1 MPDWLTG
8 GAGSRPV
15 SRADPE
21 EEDPVTPPARTAPA
35 PAAPTTADATA
46 PARDAA
52 PAQRPASPVAARV
65 LDAAA
70 RLFYADG
77 IRAVSAD
84 RVIAEAGVS
93 KVTFYRHYPTKD
105 ALVVAWLSAVAA
117 AERAALDAVRAAHPD
132 DAGAV
137 LRGYAEGLGAGSCRP
152 GFRGC
157 PFINAAAEYAD
168 PGHPVRAV
176 VAEHRRWMVGTAADL
191 LADLGLLDP
200 VGAAEELVVLRDGAM
215 VAGYVGGPE
224 RAAAVA
230 ATLRHA
236 GAAVVAA
243 HRAPGTAPAA

>member
-8 GAGSRPV
+8 EHSGPPDR
-15 SRADPE
+15 RADPE
-21 EEDPVTPPARTAPA
+21 EEDPVTPPAT
-35 PAAPTTADATA
+35 ATA
-46 PARDAA
+46 PAGA
-52 PAQRPASPVAARV
+52 RPASPVAARV

-84 RVIAEAGVS
+84 RVIAAAEVS
-93 KVTFYRHYPTKD
+93 KVTFYRHFPTKD

-137 LRGYAEGLGAGSCRP
+137 LRGYAEGLGAESCRP

-168 PGHPVRAV
+168 PDHPVRAV
-176 VAEHRRWMVGTAADL
+176 VAEHRRWMVAAAADL
-191 LADLGLLDP
+191 LADLGLDDP

-215 VAGYVGGPE
+215 VAGYVGGAE
-224 RAAAVA
+224 RAASVA

-243 HRAPGTAPAA
+243 HRAPGTTPRTAA

>member
-1 MPDWLTG
+1 
-8 GAGSRPV
+8 
-15 SRADPE
+15 
-21 EEDPVTPPARTAPA
+21 VTPPA
-35 PAAPTTADATA
+35 AARTADALA
-46 PARDAA
+46 PDDAA
-52 PAQRPASPVAARV
+52 DAGPAARPASPVAARV
-65 LDAAA
+65 LAAA
-70 RLFYADG
+70 GRLFYSDG

-84 RVIAEAGVS
+84 RVIAAAEVS
-93 KVTFYRHYPTKD
+93 KVTFYRHFPTKD

-117 AERAALDAVRAAHPD
+117 AERAALDAVRAAHPG

-137 LRGYAEGLGAGSCRP
+137 LRGYAEGLGAESCRP

-168 PGHPVRAV
+168 PDHPVRAV
-176 VAEHRRWMVGTAADL
+176 VAEHRRWMVGTAATL
-191 LADLGLLDP
+191 LADLGLDDP

-243 HRAPGTAPAA
+243 HRAPGTPRTA

>member
-1 MPDWLTG
+1 M
-8 GAGSRPV
+8 
-15 SRADPE
+15 
-21 EEDPVTPPARTAPA
+21 TPPAPSAPA
-35 PAAPTTADATA
+35 PAAPAQPGAGAGGLHPAAGLADA
-46 PARDAA
+46 PDA
-52 PAQRPASPVAARV
+52 RPASPVAARI
-65 LDAAA
+65 LQAAA
-70 RLFYADG
+70 RLLYADG

-84 RVIAEAGVS
+84 RVIAAAGVS
-93 KVTFYRHYPTKD
+93 KVTFYRHFPTKD

-137 LRGYAEGLGAGSCRP
+137 LRGYAEGLGAESCRP

-168 PGHPVRAV
+168 PEHPVRAV

-191 LADLGLLDP
+191 LADLGLADP

-243 HRAPGTAPAA
+243 HRVPGSAPRPAA